1 MVEIKVVVAEIIY
14 TFSET
19 ESDLQQMLDLQKRN
33 LEKNL
38 EAGELAAQGFVTA
51 DHSLALLAEMNQEG
65 PHAIAKM
72 ENQIIGY
79 ALVMTET
86 FKMRL
91 PVLVPMFD
99 EIAATHYRGK
109 SLSEYRYFVMG
120 QVCIDKPYRGQG
132 VFSGLYQAM
141 RKRFENQYDLVV
153 TEISARN
160 PRSIRAHEKVGF
172 EAVHRYRS
180 EEDGEDWVLV
190 VWDWGS

>member
-1 MVEIKVVVAEIIY
+1 MVEIKVVVASIIY

-19 ESDLQQMLDLQKRN
+19 EADLIQILDLQKRN

-38 EAGELAAQGFVTA
+38 EVGELIDQGFVTA
-51 DHSLALLAEMNQEG
+51 DHSLELLADMNQEG
-65 PHAIAKM
+65 PHVIAKVG
-72 ENQIIGY
+72 NQTIGY

-99 EIAATHYRGK
+99 EIAATVYRGK

-120 QVCIDKPYRGQG
+120 QVCIDKRYRGQG
-132 VFSGLYQAM
+132 VFPGLYQAM
-141 RKRFENQYDLVV
+141 RKRFENEYDLVV
-153 TEISARN
+153 TEISSRN

-172 EAVHRYRS
+172 EAVYQYCS
-180 EEDGEDWVLV
+180 EEDGEDWLLV
-190 VWDWGS
+190 VWDWSK